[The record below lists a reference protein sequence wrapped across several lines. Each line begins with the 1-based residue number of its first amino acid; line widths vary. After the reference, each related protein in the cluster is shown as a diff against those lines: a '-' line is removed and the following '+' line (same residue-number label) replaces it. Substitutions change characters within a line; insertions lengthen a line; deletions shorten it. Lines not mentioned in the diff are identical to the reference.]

1 MLRANRLST
10 QNIDFVGE
18 SMHIWLALLMIVSS
32 SYAHGWGATGHRVTG
47 DIAEQ
52 YLAPETEK
60 RVKALLGAQDL
71 ARASTFA
78 DDMRSS
84 PDIYWQKTASPWHYV
99 TVPQGKQYSDVGA
112 PAKGDAVTA
121 LTQFAATLR
130 NPGASLDEQ
139 RLALK
144 FAIHLIGDL
153 HQPLHVG
160 NGTDRGGNNVKLQ
173 WFGEPSNLHRV
184 WDTNMIASTD
194 LSYTELS
201 RWLSRGITP
210 SLREQWREPNPLIW
224 VKESAALLQ
233 DVYPADKNLGYD
245 YRYTH
250 LPTLERRLSQAG
262 IRIAAWL
269 DWVYAPQ

>member
-1 MLRANRLST
+1 
-10 QNIDFVGE
+10 
-18 SMHIWLALLMIVSS
+18 MHIWLALLLIGLSS
-32 SYAHGWGATGHRVTG
+32 GAYGWGATGHRVTG
-47 DIAEQ
+47 SIAEQ
-52 YLAPETEK
+52 YLAPETER
-60 RVKALLGAQDL
+60 RVKALLGEQDL
-71 ARASTFA
+71 ARAATYA

-84 PDIYWQKTASPWHYV
+84 PDLFWQKTASPWHYV
-99 TVPQGKQYSDVGA
+99 TVPAGKRYTDVGA
-112 PAKGDAVTA
+112 PPQGDAAQA
-121 LTQFAATLR
+121 LSQFAATLR
-130 NPGASLDEQ
+130 NANASVDEQ

-201 RWLSRGITP
+201 RWLDRGITP
-210 SLREQWREPNPLIW
+210 ALREQWREPNPLVWIA
-224 VKESAALLQ
+224 ESAALLP
-233 DVYPADKNLGYD
+233 DVYPAGKNLGYD
-245 YRYTH
+245 YRYAH

-269 DWVYAPQ
+269 DWIYAPR

>member
-1 MLRANRLST
+1 MLQANGFNTRHRNLAG
-10 QNIDFVGE
+10 D
-18 SMHIWLALLMIVSS
+18 SMHIWLTILLVGLSS
-32 SYAHGWGATGHRVTG
+32 AAHGWGATRHRVTG

-52 YLAPETEK
+52 YLAPHTQA
-60 RVKALLGAQDL
+60 RVKALLGTQDL

-84 PDIYWQKTASPWHYV
+84 PELFWQKTANPWHYV
-99 TVPQGKQYSDVGA
+99 TVPSGKRYSDVGA
-112 PAKGDAVTA
+112 PKEGDALQA

-130 NPGASLDEQ
+130 NADASVDEQ

-160 NGTDRGGNNVKLQ
+160 NGTDRGGNDLKLQ

-201 RWLSRGITP
+201 HWLNLEITA
-210 SLREQWREPNPLIW
+210 SLREQWREPNPLVWIA
-224 VKESAALLQ
+224 ESATLLP

-245 YRYTH
+245 YRYAH

-269 DWVYAPQ
+269 DWVYAPH

>member
-1 MLRANRLST
+1 M
-10 QNIDFVGE
+10 DFAGE
-18 SMHIWLALLMIVSS
+18 SMHIWFAVLLICLSTN
-32 SYAHGWGATGHRVTG
+32 AFGWGATGHRVTG
-47 DIAEQ
+47 DIAER
-52 YLAPETEK
+52 YMAPQTQA
-60 RVKALLGAQDL
+60 RVNVLLGTQDL
-71 ARASTFA
+71 AQASTYA

-84 PDIYWQKTASPWHYV
+84 PDLFWQKTASPWHYV
-99 TVPQGKQYSDVGA
+99 TVPAGKRYSDVGA
-112 PAKGDAVTA
+112 PPQGDAMQA

-130 NPGASLDEQ
+130 DADASLDEQ

-184 WDTNMIASTD
+184 WDTDIIASTD

-201 RWLSRGITP
+201 RSLDRGITP
-210 SLREQWREPNPLIW
+210 SLREQWREPNPLVWIA
-224 VKESAALLQ
+224 ESAALLPG
-233 DVYPADKNLGYD
+233 VYPAGKNLGYD

-262 IRIAAWL
+262 VRIAAWL
-269 DWVYAPQ
+269 DWVYAPH